1 MTSDEGV
8 DPGQVGTPK
17 WRRKAV
23 STALMNVCL
32 YGLNYMGTRCFRLK
46 DKVERGAEI
55 MKRDKIKA
63 NRRYYPKRSWMK

>member
-1 MTSDEGV
+1 MTPDDGV
-8 DPGQVGTPK
+8 NLGQVGTPN
-17 WRRKAV
+17 WTRKAV

-32 YGLNYMGTRCFRLK
+32 YGLNYMGARCFRVK

-63 NRRYYPKRSWMK
+63 NRRYYPKMSWMK

>member
-1 MTSDEGV
+1 M
-8 DPGQVGTPK
+8 
-17 WRRKAV
+17 

-32 YGLNYMGTRCFRLK
+32 YGLNYMGARCFHVK